1 MTTYTSTLRLHD
13 NIVSVKALPPNQFSL
28 VKAYEYISKGVPPN
42 KLNERDRLQTPD
54 GVDLVDEAIFL
65 EAEVDNTTNPPVFK
79 QQVINGVFA
88 DNVIQV
94 HEYETFIP
102 FTYPGVITT
111 NKVNFTRLGH
121 YEASI
126 GLVMTAPV
134 QTEVKAKV
142 FEFIQVS
149 STISDSDFN
158 TDSATALWRPNQWAS
173 VKAEGLAV
181 GSVNTRRN
189 ATFTTTQDFRG
200 FRLASGFGDSTGF
213 RDIVR
218 YNGGTVMRQ
227 YNENANLTVSAVD
240 EGPPDPVGSKWVI
253 DIDLQ
258 PIFSGADGTTYYK
271 KSIIVS
277 DTIRSQVDNTLPYN

>member
-65 EAEVDNTTNPPVFK
+65 EAEVDNTTNPPVFR

-102 FTYPGVITT
+102 FTYPGVIGT
-111 NKVNFTRLGH
+111 NKVDLARGGQF
-121 YEASI
+121 ESSI
-126 GLVMTAPV
+126 GLNMTAPV

-149 STISDSDFN
+149 PTISDSDFN
-158 TDSATALWRPNQWAS
+158 TDGATALWRPNQWAS
-173 VKAEGLAV
+173 VKAEGLATFL
-181 GSVNTRRN
+181 SSFTRSG
-189 ATFTTTQDFRG
+189 TFTTSQDFRG
-200 FRLASGFGDSTGF
+200 FRLESGFGDSTGPK
-213 RDIVR
+213 DIVR

-227 YNENANLTVSAVD
+227 YSEGANLTVSAVN